1 MMARC
6 KFNLNTIELN
16 KTVIDKLTVHSY
28 EMSIYLV
35 ELEIGSDIGFV
46 YDYDKPKRFLSSQE
60 VRQAFENCKVL
71 TAQMLHF
78 EFSGFGDRPIA
89 PGLLIAGVLTIS
101 GSVIS
106 GSVYPAFYAAFFKKT
121 ADYMVPVSN

>member
-1 MMARC
+1 MARC

-16 KTVIDKLTVHSY
+16 KTVIDRLTVHSY

-46 YDYDKPKRFLSSQE
+46 YDDDKPKRFVSSQE

-71 TAQMLHF
+71 TAQMLHESPYDEMIGNPESAQKACF
-78 EFSGFGDRPIA
+78 LPFHM
-89 PGLLIAGVLTIS
+89 
-101 GSVIS
+101 GS
-106 GSVYPAFYAAFFKKT
+106 PALRE
-121 ADYMVPVSN
+121 SL